1 MLQSFEL
8 ASLIPIAPLH
18 WTSILHYVILI
29 GALVILVSSQSDV
42 SLAFIFFLAVLALVT
57 AGDLYSNLIAIPR
70 FVIFTFRVGMVGVPL
85 ILSGIA
91 PSDDTRGLAVVL
103 SILGFA
109 LFSVVFLTCPV
120 PFLGDPRIVSWCR

>member
-1 MLQSFEL
+1 MVQGFEL
-8 ASLIPIAPLH
+8 TSLIPIAPLH
-18 WTSILHYVILI
+18 WTSILHYVILL

-42 SLAFIFFLAVLALVT
+42 SLAFIFWLAALALVT

-70 FVIFTFRVGMVGVPL
+70 FVIFMFRVGIVGIPL

-103 SILGFA
+103 GVLGFA
-109 LFSVVFLTCPV
+109 LFAMIFLTCFI
-120 PFLGDPRIVSWCR
+120 PFLGDPRIVGWCR